1 MLILSIIYNLLKV
14 MKVLTQKGI
23 RITFRVVLHTG
34 LFVFMMN
41 LPNRLLFL
49 EVEMLLMNLLKQF
62 LKNVIIVTK

>member
-1 MLILSIIYNLLKV
+1 MLILSIIYNLKL
-14 MKVLTQKGI
+14 LTQKSI
-23 RITFRVVLHTG
+23 RITFRVVLLTG